1 METKINLM
9 DIIEDDDKKLL
20 ENNRI
25 IKMSRIDWSKT
36 MAVSNQ
42 YIQRNILRYM
52 LEPFDYS
59 VYSVDDEEIPNISI
73 KNNASGFD
81 LIIITSDNKKIR
93 IQSKRT

>member
-52 LEPFDYS
+52 LEPFD
-59 VYSVDDEEIPNISI
+59 
-73 KNNASGFD
+73 
-81 LIIITSDNKKIR
+81 IIQQYI
-93 IQSKRT
+93 